1 MTEVAFHFNA
11 RDRAAHA
18 CRVARKLLRQDRRL
32 VIQAPE
38 PLLTTIDEM
47 LWNMSAHD
55 FVAHCS
61 AGDPLALWD
70 ASPVLLTNDAIA
82 TPHQDVLLNL
92 HEQVP
97 ANFGSFQ
104 ELIEVVSA
112 DDITDREAARL
123 RWKHYR
129 ERGYTLVRHDLVN
142 REI

>member
-11 RDRAAHA
+11 RDRAVHA

-32 VIQAPE
+32 VILAPE
-38 PLLTTIDEM
+38 PLLATIDEM

-61 AGDPLALWD
+61 AGDPQALWN
-70 ASPVLLTNDAIA
+70 ASPVLLTKDAIA

-92 HEQVP
+92 HEHVP

-112 DDITDREAARL
+112 EDIADREAARL

-129 ERGYTLVRHDLVN
+129 ERGYTLVRHDLVH
-142 REI
+142 REG